1 MSRAEVTDFGK
12 KVVMRLIE
20 KGMTQTE
27 LAERLGCTKQYLYKI
42 LSGQRS
48 GKKYVETLCTELNL
62 DLDETPQ

>member
-1 MSRAEVTDFGK
+1 MPRAEMTDFGK
-12 KVVMRLIE
+12 KVVMRLVE

-48 GKKYVETLCTELNL
+48 GKKYVEMLRRELEL